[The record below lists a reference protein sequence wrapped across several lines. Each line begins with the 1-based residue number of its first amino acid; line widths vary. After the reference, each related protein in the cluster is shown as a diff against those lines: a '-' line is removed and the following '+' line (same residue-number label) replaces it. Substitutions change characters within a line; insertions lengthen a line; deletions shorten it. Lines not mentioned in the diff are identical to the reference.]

1 MAPSTKVTK
10 ASRITIACNACRF
23 RKQKCSGKKPV
34 CTQCLQHNRICD
46 WPEQLKRG
54 PAKGYIESL
63 EHRLQET
70 ENVLLNVLSQ
80 ISDAQL
86 SASIAQGQQ
95 YRTRNNNGHLLYSP
109 VPRLGRR
116 GAEYWKRFPL
126 DTPHNV
132 REWQYDCLDQGL
144 EPSTPS
150 VSDNNTSLQLSGA
163 EFAEETIVESNNQRE
178 PSEYPSSD
186 MSQTEFNTKQG
197 ENNGVPLSPKTTSP
211 LPPNFSRK
219 SGKPPPTKAFRSI
232 QSDVGLQTRRHTVQA
247 QPETLE
253 GLSTTPQEPNFWSGA
268 PSVNFQQQFLW

>member
-1 MAPSTKVTK
+1 M
-10 ASRITIACNACRF
+10 
-23 RKQKCSGKKPV
+23 
-34 CTQCLQHNRICD
+34 
-46 WPEQLKRG
+46 
-54 PAKGYIESL
+54 
-63 EHRLQET
+63 QET